1 MGVANLS
8 ELSNS
13 VIVGNLLSAIGSPAL
28 VKGTV
33 GMNLMYTEDLP
44 VGTNVKK
51 FVKYGSLT
59 GALLAEST
67 ALAPDANGEL
77 TDSSVTATAAKCTV
91 VSGLTVE
98 GESFGNIDIPRIA
111 NEQFS
116 AIARYVDTDFLSM
129 ASGLATSVT
138 AATVLTV
145 DDIMQGQ
152 FNIFNSNCPNQE
164 VPLAVVIGPRAGYNI
179 KKDIIQ
185 SGGSAWSNPAM
196 LSVFNGSGIQPNGR
210 LGSIPG
216 VGDIYQTTGFAT
228 GGGDDTQMIIHPMW
242 CLAGMF
248 AAAPVTWIKQKGA
261 EGFYTEVASYYFYDI
276 IEWNDLCGC
285 ALKSDT

>member
-1 MGVANLS
+1 MPVANIT
-8 ELSNS
+8 EVSNS
-13 VIVGNLLSAIGSPAL
+13 AIVGNLLSAIGSPAL
-28 VKGTV
+28 VKGQV

-51 FVKYGSLT
+51 FVKHGALT
-59 GALLAEST
+59 GAIVAEST
-67 ALAPDANGEL
+67 ANAVDANGEL
-77 TDSSVTATAAKCTV
+77 TDSSITSTAAKCIV
-91 VSGLTVE
+91 VSGLSVE
-98 GESFGNIDIPRIA
+98 AEKFSNIDLARIA
-111 NEQFS
+111 KEQFS

-145 DDIMQGQ
+145 DDVMQGQ
-152 FNIFNSNCPNQE
+152 FNIYNSNCPNQE
-164 VPLAVVIGPRAGYNI
+164 VPLAVVIGPRAGYNL
-179 KKDIIQ
+179 KKDIVQ

-196 LSVFNGSGIQPNGR
+196 LSVFNNTPVQPNGR

-248 AAAPVTWIKQKGA
+248 ANSPETWIRQKGG
-261 EGFYTEVASYYFYDI
+261 EGFFTEVASFYFYDI

>member
-1 MGVANLS
+1 MGVSNLT
-8 ELSNS
+8 EVSNS
-13 VIVGNLLSAIGSPAL
+13 VIVGNLLSSIGSPAL
-28 VKGTV
+28 VKGQV
-33 GMNLMYTEDLP
+33 GMNLMYTENLP

-59 GALLAEST
+59 GAIVAEST
-67 ALAPDANGEL
+67 AQAADANGEL
-77 TDSSVTATAAKCTV
+77 TDTSVTATAAKCVV

-98 GESFGNIDIPRIA
+98 AEAFSNIDLARLA
-111 NEQFS
+111 TEQF
-116 AIARYVDTDFLSM
+116 AGIARYVDNDFLSM

-152 FNIFNSNCPNQE
+152 FNIYNSNCPNQE

-185 SGGSAWSNPAM
+185 SGGSAWANPAM
-196 LSVFNGSGIQPNGR
+196 LQVFNESPIQPNGR

-242 CLAGMF
+242 CIAGMF
-248 AAAPVTWIKQKGA
+248 APAPVTWVKQKGA